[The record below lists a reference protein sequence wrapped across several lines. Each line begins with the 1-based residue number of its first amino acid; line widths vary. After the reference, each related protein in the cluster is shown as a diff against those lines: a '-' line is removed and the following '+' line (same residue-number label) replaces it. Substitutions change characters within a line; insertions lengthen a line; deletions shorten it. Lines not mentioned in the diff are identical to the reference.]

1 LLCSCSIAAIF
12 QLISAP
18 AQLAGSCMEMKLNV
32 ADLQQIDTFPQ
43 TAQNQKRD
51 TSYDQSSAPGSVG

>member
-1 LLCSCSIAAIF
+1 
-12 QLISAP
+12 
-18 AQLAGSCMEMKLNV
+18 MEMKLNV